1 MKSFRV
7 AALLCAL
14 AAVCFADKVSL
25 KDGRSYEGVVLEE
38 TDTFVKIKTAKATL
52 TFQKDQVTSIEKIAG
67 GALSERET
75 KLAALDPGKPV
86 GYLEVAYWITGKGK
100 EAYDLPTLRRL
111 CAAASKLDPKQA
123 YDAQM
128 VLGKK
133 LEEASMKREAALAFA
148 RAQLAKPGDPE
159 VRSRLDNL
167 RQGLR
172 DAAKVEMQDLAAAL
186 ELVIAQDYAAALPKL
201 QKSETLAMAEE
212 ANTQIGMSIEAL
224 TKDVAK
230 RVKCKTCEG
239 TAVTTCIGCEGDGLI
254 TCNVCDGLGSRK
266 GFSAGKE
273 EEGFSSSVCRSCYG
287 VGSLLCAKCKAE
299 RDITMTF
306 LCRELPLPK
315 WDYVAPVTVHAKF
328 SQELSAIKT
337 AIDAIKYCHKTM
349 RNPVTSI
356 SGGGATVGGMTNCG
370 TCQGVKYAPP
380 NTPPPT
386 DQIRAYVADIQNR
399 INGQKPYEVVPRV
412 TEVFD
417 KSALIDECLRYR
429 NGTWVK

>member
-1 MKSFRV
+1 MRGFSI

-14 AAVCFADKVSL
+14 AAVCFADKVNL
-25 KDGRSYEGVVLEE
+25 KDGRTYEGVVLED
-38 TDTFVKIKTAKATL
+38 TDTSVKIKTAKATL
-52 TFQKDQVTSIEKIAG
+52 TFQKDQVASVEKIAG

-75 KLAALDPGKPV
+75 KLAALDPAKPV
-86 GYLEVAYWITGKGK
+86 AYLEVAYWITGKGK

-133 LEEASMKREAALAFA
+133 LEDSSIKREAALAYA
-148 RAQLAKPGDPE
+148 RAQMAKPGDPE

-172 DAAKVEMQDLAAAL
+172 DEAKVEMQDLAAAL
-186 ELVIAQDYAAALPKL
+186 EMVIAEDYAGALPKL

-212 ANTQIGMSIEAL
+212 ATTQIGMSIELL

-239 TAVTTCIGCEGDGLI
+239 SAESSCVACKGDGLI
-254 TCNVCDGLGSRK
+254 NCNVCDGTGSKK
-266 GFSAGKE
+266 GFSAGTE
-273 EEGFSSSVCRSCYG
+273 EEGFMSSVCRSCYG

-299 RDITMTF
+299 RDITITF
-306 LCRELPLPK
+306 LFRDFPLPR
-315 WDYVAPVTVHAKF
+315 WSYIAPVTVRAKY
-328 SQELSAIKT
+328 SRELDAMKT
-337 AIDAIKYCHKTM
+337 SVDMIKYVHKVAK
-349 RNPVTSI
+349 NPVTSI
-356 SGGGATVGGMTNCG
+356 RGDAACVGGRTPCG

-380 NTPPPT
+380 SFPPPNDKIRTYLT
-386 DQIRAYVADIQNR
+386 DIRDR
-399 INGQKPYEVVPRV
+399 INGQKPYEVIPRV

-417 KSALIDECLRYR
+417 KAVLADECLRYR
-429 NGTWVK
+429 NGAWVK